1 MSKQSQLVKNTLIIA
16 VGKLSTQFLTF
27 LLLPIYTAF
36 LSPAEYGV
44 LDLVMVYMGVLSP
57 VLTMQMEMAV
67 FRHLIDARGKSNLIA
82 KTVASSA
89 LLTLAGICVGTIAI
103 GLVSL
108 ILSPELAVYI
118 VGVFMSLSI
127 TNYLL
132 QVARGL
138 GRNDTFAIASIIIG
152 LINII
157 LSVIAVVV
165 LHLSIPGIL
174 ASLIIANVIGAIY
187 LLVRTNTC
195 RYLRFSNVEK
205 GTVKSL
211 LGYSWPLVPNHI
223 SLWGINGVSRTI
235 VASLLGFVA
244 MGIFA
249 AASKFTII
257 YTSLYSVFAMSWTES
272 VSLHIKKK
280 DDFLSNTSNSM
291 VKLFASLALGI
302 ISVSAILF
310 PLLVASDFKDARYYI
325 PILIAGGFFAS
336 LVTHY
341 AAIYLATKQT
351 HKLAIVTF
359 QALLISTALTL
370 AGIWVIGLYAPAIAV
385 VVTYAYLTIRR
396 HYDVQRYV
404 TIRYR
409 KNIIWGLVGFTAL
422 VLGLFYVNT
431 LLTDILSVIITSVL
445 AFMINRN
452 EISKITLLVLRRGK

>member
-1 MSKQSQLVKNTLIIA
+1 M
-16 VGKLSTQFLTF
+16 
-27 LLLPIYTAF
+27 
-36 LSPAEYGV
+36 
-44 LDLVMVYMGVLSP
+44 
-57 VLTMQMEMAV
+57 
-67 FRHLIDARGKSNLIA
+67 
-82 KTVASSA
+82 
-89 LLTLAGICVGTIAI
+89 
-103 GLVSL
+103 
-108 ILSPELAVYI
+108 
-118 VGVFMSLSI
+118 
-127 TNYLL
+127 
-132 QVARGL
+132 
-138 GRNDTFAIASIIIG
+138 
-152 LINII
+152 
-157 LSVIAVVV
+157 
-165 LHLSIPGIL
+165 
-174 ASLIIANVIGAIY
+174 
-187 LLVRTNTC
+187 
-195 RYLRFSNVEK
+195 RFSNVEK